1 MSLAGSLLFA
11 LADGHG
17 DAVFA
22 EDGGDLQVSAER
34 FDVGAQGGKVDLA
47 AALQPGDAAR
57 RLVSVGR
64 APLAQPVLVGQS
76 PLVDLDVFCQAAQQR
91 FF

>member
-47 AALQPGDAAR
+47 AALQPGDAA
-57 RLVSVGR
+57 LGDAELGGELDLGDVAGR
-64 APLAQPVLVGQS
+64 GKGTK
-76 PLVDLDVFCQAAQQR
+76 
-91 FF
+91 